1 MVRLNW
7 STVFC
12 FEWGYKMSRT
22 AHAFSV
28 KDAVALGDEIVLVS
42 LTLKTGDEA
51 NDARNVE
58 IFSKLCNE

>member
-1 MVRLNW
+1 
-7 STVFC
+7 
-12 FEWGYKMSRT
+12 MSRT